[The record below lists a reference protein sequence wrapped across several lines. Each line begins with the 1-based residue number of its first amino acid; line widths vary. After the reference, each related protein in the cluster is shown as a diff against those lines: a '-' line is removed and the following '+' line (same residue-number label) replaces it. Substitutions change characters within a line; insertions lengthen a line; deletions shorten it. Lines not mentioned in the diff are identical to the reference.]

1 MSVFAPAPRYVE
13 ATLENAMHAPT
24 RPLASRTDRPSRRRA
39 WGPLLLL
46 SLSVVASVG
55 LLGAC
60 LSVLAD
66 GAFPSDRLVAAAG

>member
-1 MSVFAPAPRYVE
+1 
-13 ATLENAMHAPT
+13 MHAPP
-24 RPLASRTDRPSRRRA
+24 RPLASRPDRRPA

-46 SLSVVASVG
+46 GLSVVASVG

-66 GAFPSDRLVAAAG
+66 EALPPGRLVASAAG